1 MNIYSGVAAE
11 SDGGLYA
18 EQSGDTAVLFVAG
31 VLRGL
36 REVRS
41 RDENIARGLYI
52 AAHRQ
57 RASTSL
63 LRHNLGPAAISGRA
77 AAQGGEMWSVRR
89 VNYVSLVSLGGWDLL
104 WL

>member
-1 MNIYSGVAAE
+1 M
-11 SDGGLYA
+11 
-18 EQSGDTAVLFVAG
+18 Q
-31 VLRGL
+31 
-36 REVRS
+36 S
-41 RDENIARGLYI
+41 RDENIARGLYS
-52 AAHRQ
+52 RG
-57 RASTSL
+57 ASAEGFNFT